1 MDLGKKKATAG
12 GERSLAPTVVVDGGG
27 VIGGGRS
34 ALRCTFHA
42 VAW

>member
-12 GERSLAPTVVVDGGG
+12 GERSLAPTVVDGGG